1 MGISRPW
8 PCRHS
13 TSRNNI
19 IRSISQQCQAGPIP
33 QGASRASAGPGLAG
47 ITTQHNS
54 IMSISR
60 QCPTQSKPTARASW
74 TSAGLGLAGIT
85 TRNNII
91 IELATSARQEPHSIM
106 SISPWRKEADQERE
120 PHGHQLALAL
130 QAFYQP
136 KQHHQEHQPPMS
148 GRASPPGASRASAGP
163 GLAGIMT
170 QRNSIMSI
178 SRQCPT
184 QSKPTARA
192 SWTSAGPGLAGITTR
207 NNIIIRIS
215 HQCPTGAAQHHEHQS

>member
-148 GRASPPGASRASAGP
+148 GRRKSTR
-163 GLAGIMT
+163 
-170 QRNSIMSI
+170 SIACI
-178 SRQCPT
+178 SWPWPCRHHDPAQ
-184 QSKPTARA
+184 
-192 SWTSAGPGLAGITTR
+192 
-207 NNIIIRIS
+207 
-215 HQCPTGAAQHHEHQS
+215 QHHEHQPPVPDSIQAHSESIMDISWPWPCRHHHPKQHHHQN